1 MKLELCLISNGK
13 NRTTLTEEVRVHM
26 HHTLQQLQEYV
37 SELEQVVVHLATQEI
52 SSGCVVIQKHRFC

>member
-1 MKLELCLISNGK
+1 
-13 NRTTLTEEVRVHM
+13 M

-52 SSGCVVIQKHRFC
+52 FSGSVLKSTGFASVVLNIALMKAMLNW